1 MNSSNSI
8 IKLTDS
14 FDSIIEKKNYT
25 TEYIKDYFNIKTVED
40 FIKILPYKHTIIKKL
55 NKISEINDDLVK
67 LEVEVQGKIIDIEEK
82 KGTKSI
88 YLSAK
93 LIDESGEVNLFWFR
107 NIENIK
113 KYITLYTSEVT
124 VICEVSIFNNNFSF
138 IHPKITKKTIDK
150 DKILPIYH
158 SVNISK
164 GKTINSKLFRK
175 INEKIFKNLAIFTD
189 YLPIHIIKKY
199 KLMDEYQALKNIH
212 LPENL
217 DILKG
222 AVRRLKFDELFLMQ
236 LKRLYA
242 NIDAS
247 LDEGLICN
255 DTSLARDFYINF
267 SNIKMTG
274 DQKKAI
280 IEILNDF
287 KSGKRMNRLLQGD
300 VGTGKTFVA
309 IIGSLFMISS
319 GYQVSF
325 LVPTEVLA
333 KQHYL
338 KILDFFNS
346 KEIKIALL
354 TGNTKQK
361 EKAEILE
368 NIKNGEI
375 KLIIGTHS
383 LLNDSIIYKNLGL
396 VIIDEQHK
404 FGVIQRLNVVKESI
418 DFKTKPHILLMTATP
433 IPRTLSMVL
442 YDNFSISSIKEKPS
456 NRKPIKTI
464 HFTESMKK
472 YMYGLIKEELKK
484 GHQIYFIYP
493 LINESEKIDLNNIS
507 KAYRELSKEFYYVDI
522 GIVHGEMKQEIKDAE
537 MEKFKNNNTQILIS
551 TTVIEVG
558 IDVPNATVIVIE
570 DADRYGLA
578 QLHQIRG
585 RVGRGENQ
593 SYCFLVTK
601 NIISKTS
608 RNRINVLLNTN
619 DGFIISE
626 EDLKLRGGGNIF
638 GEEQSGDIKLKIAD
652 IYSDINILQAA
663 KNEVISLLN
672 ESKDLSKYPL
682 LKEQIEK
689 EYIEL
694 GNIV

>member
-1 MNSSNSI
+1 
-8 IKLTDS
+8 
-14 FDSIIEKKNYT
+14 
-25 TEYIKDYFNIKTVED
+25 
-40 FIKILPYKHTIIKKL
+40 
-55 NKISEINDDLVK
+55 
-67 LEVEVQGKIIDIEEK
+67 
-82 KGTKSI
+82 
-88 YLSAK
+88 
-93 LIDESGEVNLFWFR
+93 
-107 NIENIK
+107 
-113 KYITLYTSEVT
+113 
-124 VICEVSIFNNNFSF
+124 
-138 IHPKITKKTIDK
+138 
-150 DKILPIYH
+150 
-158 SVNISK
+158 
-164 GKTINSKLFRK
+164 
-175 INEKIFKNLAIFTD
+175 
-189 YLPIHIIKKY
+189 
-199 KLMDEYQALKNIH
+199 
-212 LPENL
+212 
-217 DILKG
+217 
-222 AVRRLKFDELFLMQ
+222 
-236 LKRLYA
+236 
-242 NIDAS
+242 
-247 LDEGLICN
+247 
-255 DTSLARDFYINF
+255 
-267 SNIKMTG
+267 
-274 DQKKAI
+274 
-280 IEILNDF
+280 
-287 KSGKRMNRLLQGD
+287 
-300 VGTGKTFVA
+300 
-309 IIGSLFMISS
+309 
-319 GYQVSF
+319 
-325 LVPTEVLA
+325 
-333 KQHYL
+333 
-338 KILDFFNS
+338 
-346 KEIKIALL
+346 
-354 TGNTKQK
+354 
-361 EKAEILE
+361 
-368 NIKNGEI
+368 
-375 KLIIGTHS
+375 
-383 LLNDSIIYKNLGL
+383 
-396 VIIDEQHK
+396 
-404 FGVIQRLNVVKESI
+404 
-418 DFKTKPHILLMTATP
+418 
-433 IPRTLSMVL
+433 MVL